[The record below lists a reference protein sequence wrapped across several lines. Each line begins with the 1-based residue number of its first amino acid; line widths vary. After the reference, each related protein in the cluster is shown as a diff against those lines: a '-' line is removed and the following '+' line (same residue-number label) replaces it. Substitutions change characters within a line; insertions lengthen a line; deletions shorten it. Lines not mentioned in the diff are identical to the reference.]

1 MEEMTPADRRVLNL
15 ALDAGHILL
24 ENGAEIARVEETM
37 EKICTHYG
45 VETGEFFVLS
55 NGIFTTAGH
64 TTDKSYAR
72 VQHIPVKGT
81 QMDRIVAVNQLSRE
95 IVAGKYEHIE
105 DAEQQLEAIRRMPS
119 AGLWKLLLASGA
131 GSGFFC
137 VLFGG
142 GVLDCV
148 SAFIAGFL
156 LYIYVLKVGTHL
168 SKIVNNIIGGMLVVL
183 ISLASYHVGLGIS
196 LSPMISGSIMPLVP
210 GVAFTNGIRD
220 IIFGDTNSGIN
231 RVVEALL
238 IAAAVALGTA
248 VAWNLT
254 YTRLGIPDFPQRLYH
269 SDLSTCLASFVA
281 CLGFVIIFNIHGYGN
296 MLCAVGSALTWAAY
310 CIGSANGLGY
320 FTCCL
325 IGTMVS
331 AAFAEVMARIRK
343 YPAIS
348 YLIIAVLPLIPGSS
362 IYYTA
367 LAAVQGNMD
376 RFVYYGTE
384 TLGTAG
390 AMAVGILLVSTGVR
404 IWNSRQIRLPVFK

>member
-45 VETGEFFVLS
+45 VQTGEFFVLS

-95 IVAGKYEHIE
+95 IVAGRYEHIE
-105 DAEQQLEAIRRMPS
+105 EAEKQLEVIRQMPRTR
-119 AGLWKLLLASGA
+119 LWKQVLASGA

-148 SAFIAGFL
+148 SSFIAGFL
-156 LYIYVLKVGTHL
+156 LYLYVLRVGSHL

-183 ISLASYHVGLGIS
+183 ICLACKSLIPGTN
-196 LSPMISGSIMPLVP
+196 LSPMISGAIMPLVP

-220 IIFGDTNSGIN
+220 IAGSDYLSGTV
-231 RVVEALL
+231 RLL
-238 IAAAVALGTA
+238 DAILVFLSIAIGVGVMFT
-248 VAWNLT
+248 
-254 YTRLGIPDFPQRLYH
+254 IYH
-269 SDLSTCLASFVA
+269 
-281 CLGFVIIFNIHGYGN
+281 
-296 MLCAVGSALTWAAY
+296 ALT
-310 CIGSANGLGY
+310 GG
-320 FTCCL
+320 
-325 IGTMVS
+325 
-331 AAFAEVMARIRK
+331 VM
-343 YPAIS
+343 P
-348 YLIIAVLPLIPGSS
+348 
-362 IYYTA
+362 
-367 LAAVQGNMD
+367 
-376 RFVYYGTE
+376 
-384 TLGTAG
+384 
-390 AMAVGILLVSTGVR
+390 
-404 IWNSRQIRLPVFK
+404 